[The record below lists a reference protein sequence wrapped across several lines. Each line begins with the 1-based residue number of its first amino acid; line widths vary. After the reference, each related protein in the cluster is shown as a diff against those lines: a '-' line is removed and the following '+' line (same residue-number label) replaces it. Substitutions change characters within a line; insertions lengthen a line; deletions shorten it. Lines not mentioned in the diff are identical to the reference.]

1 MAENKRDAQIV
12 SEEKTTEV
20 TNVTADKKSAI
31 YDEISELVNQY
42 NKSAEYSEFKVM
54 KEIDKKIADKVQE
67 YSEVAEAECF
77 AECLKAENPMK
88 AAAEMVRYSTVK
100 VRDVKDDGALTRVIE
115 ASSKQIDPLRL
126 HKKAKDGIG
135 ADKAWFLMIE
145 KLNLL
150 MTCRRAIELG
160 LDPKQVQNTYSM
172 SEEACKIESLLSET
186 DPTKYDKNVADEVLR
201 QDVQKIVDAMLGE
214 GFAVTDVMINYLLMI
229 YTRKD
234 SRKALSV
241 SCANHKYMRTYMLD
255 ICHAAVTG
263 NEFYLNYKVKK

>member
-1 MAENKRDAQIV
+1 MADNRRDAQLV
-12 SEEKTTEV
+12 SETTTEG
-20 TNVTADKKSAI
+20 TNVTVDKKQEI
-31 YDEISELVNQY
+31 YDAIVALVDEY
-42 NKSAEYSEFKVM
+42 NESADYKEFKVM

-67 YSEVAEAECF
+67 YSEAAEAECF
-77 AECLKAENPMK
+77 AEILEAENPMK
-88 AAAEMVRYSTVK
+88 RAAEVVRYSTVK
-100 VRDVKDDGALTRVIE
+100 VRDVKEDGTLTRVIE

-135 ADKAWFLMIE
+135 ADKTWFLMIE

-160 LDPKQVQNTYSM
+160 LDPKQVQNSYSM
-172 SEEACKIESLLSET
+172 SEEACKIECLLSET
-186 DPTKYDKNVADEVLR
+186 DPTKYDKNAADEVLR
-201 QDVQKIVDAMLGE
+201 QDVQKVVDAMLGE
-214 GFAVTDVMINYLLMI
+214 GFSVTDVMINYLLMI

-241 SCANHKYMRTYMLD
+241 TCANHKYMRTYILD

-263 NEFYLNYKVKK
+263 NEFCLGYKQKK